1 MALGNKS
8 NDAMPTRV
16 RIYKTDEGN
25 GVYSGKIDNN
35 NIFELLLTRDGAI
48 VLYINGTLKRTL

>member
-1 MALGNKS
+1 
-8 NDAMPTRV
+8 MPTRV

-48 VLYINGTLKRTL
+48 ALYINGTLKRTL